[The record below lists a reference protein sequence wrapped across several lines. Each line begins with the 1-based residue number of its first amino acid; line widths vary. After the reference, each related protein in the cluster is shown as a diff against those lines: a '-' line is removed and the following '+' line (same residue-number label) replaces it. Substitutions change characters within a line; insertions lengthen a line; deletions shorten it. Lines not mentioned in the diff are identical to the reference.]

1 MAFVIEFNNLNGP
14 IADSTGL
21 LPQINNPTYQE
32 IFRRVQT
39 RDGPVTKSRKGFI
52 GCKISQVVHTLICLI
67 WKPELNGEVSQ
78 QILIYIVK
86 FVILAYDRCMTFT
99 QGNRALYQ
107 FIMNNPTYMNGLA
120 LEETNL
126 DLAIDPT
133 RSSFFT
139 MALVLDPSEYN
150 AEEYPYGTVSHFFTI
165 IKRDSG
171 FSILSSYGSSCVS
184 VPQKETPLELSEL
197 LICIQ
202 ALENQH
208 SPNTQIKQDAD
219 RIVITFIQKYFLSGG
234 EIKQDIE
241 RHEETGKK
249 IFKTFKPEKGAELES
264 QYYTRTFHR
273 FYYYPE
279 YADLVRRNAVITLG
293 EMPNLGGSNK
303 YLKRYRRTKRVK
315 RIRRN
320 KNKTKKSRKNRK

>member
-1 MAFVIEFNNLNGP
+1 MAFVIEFNNLNIP
-14 IADSTGL
+14 IPDSTGL
-21 LPQINNPTYQE
+21 LPQINNQTYQE

-67 WKPELNGEVSQ
+67 WKPELNREVSPK
-78 QILIYIVK
+78 ILIYIVK
-86 FVILAYDRCMTFT
+86 FLIAAYDRCMTLT
-99 QGNRALYQ
+99 AANRPLYQ
-107 FIMNNPTYMNGLA
+107 FIMNNPTYMNGLP
-120 LEETNL
+120 LDDMNL
-126 DLAIDPT
+126 DLAIDPR

-139 MALVLDPSEYN
+139 MALILDPSEYN

-197 LICIQ
+197 LRCIQ
-202 ALENQH
+202 ALENQRG
-208 SPNTQIKQDAD
+208 PNVQIKQDAD
-219 RIVITFIQKYFLSGG
+219 RIVTTFIQKYFLSGG
-234 EIKQDIE
+234 EIKQDVE
-241 RHEETGKK
+241 RDEETGKK
-249 IFKTFKPEKGAELES
+249 IFKTFKPEAGAELES

-279 YADLVRRNAVITLG
+279 YADLVRRNAEIALA
-293 EMPNLGGSNK
+293 PLGGSNK
-303 YLKRYRRTKRVK
+303 YLRRYRRTKRVK
-315 RIRRN
+315 RTRRN